1 MTESAKKPI
10 VLVPVD
16 FSPSS
21 EAAMEYAS
29 GLATCMHAKLVV
41 LHVVHEPFDTPGYYR
56 KKRGSRRLARME
68 DLARQMLNEVLEKE
82 ARRNPDKQP
91 LQNAKPMVVVGLPAA
106 QILQVV
112 KKIKPV
118 LVIMG
123 SKGRTGLS
131 HLLLGSKAEQVVRLC
146 PVRVTVVKAGQSPS

>member
-1 MTESAKKPI
+1 MTETAKEPI
-10 VLVPVD
+10 ILVPVD

-29 GLATCMHAKLVV
+29 ALATCMHANLVV

-68 DLARQMLNEVLEKE
+68 DVAQQMLNELLEKE
-82 ARRNPDKQP
+82 AGRNPDKQP
-91 LQNAKPMVVVGLPAA
+91 LQDAKPMVVVGLPAT
-106 QILQVV
+106 QILQIVD
-112 KKIKPV
+112 KIKPA
-118 LVIMG
+118 LVAMG
-123 SKGRTGLS
+123 SQGRTGLS

-146 PVRVTVVKAGQSPS
+146 PVPVTVVKAG